1 MKEEIVEKEEER
13 SCQREKLY
21 IYLGDQLGFIKIW
34 DFTDL
39 LESLGVG
46 KCARYIDTKP
56 YFNPNRIET
65 IDHYDYANEIRTS
78 MNNLSTHHPQL
89 EISDPV
95 QEGILVRECKAH
107 SQSINNISKIEFED
121 FQGIVTCSKDG
132 TVLTF
137 TQDLDVLGRIKCLN

>member
-1 MKEEIVEKEEER
+1 VRLEIVEDGVEKEEER
-13 SCQREKLY
+13 SCLQEKLY

-65 IDHYDYANEIRTS
+65 IDHYEYANEIRTS

-95 QEGILVRECKAH
+95 
-107 SQSINNISKIEFED
+107 
-121 FQGIVTCSKDG
+121 
-132 TVLTF
+132 
-137 TQDLDVLGRIKCLN
+137 